1 MTGIVEQQE
10 QAYSPDEHRPLRG
23 YAAAMTTYTGIVAL
37 LVTAGAARGRKLP
50 ETVTPWDVTLLGIA
64 THRISRTISKDAVT
78 SPLRAPFTRYVEPQ
92 GHAELHEEVR
102 HEGGIRHAVGELLTC
117 PFCLAQWVA
126 TGLGAGLVLA
136 PRGTR
141 LVAGVM
147 TGVAVSD
154 WLQLAYARLQKSL
167 E

>member
-1 MTGIVEQQE
+1 MTGLLEQQE
-10 QAYSPDEHRPLRG
+10 REYSPDEPRPLGG
-23 YAAAMTTYTGIVAL
+23 YVVTMTTYGGLVAA
-37 LVTAGAARGRKLP
+37 VTAAGVLSGRQLP
-50 ETVTPWDVTLLGIA
+50 DTVSPWDAVLLGVA
-64 THRISRTISKDAVT
+64 THRLTRTLAKDAVT
-78 SPLRAPFTRYVEPQ
+78 SPLRAPFTRYIAPQ

-102 HEGGIRHAVGELLTC
+102 HHGGVKHAVGELLTC

-126 TGLGAGLVLA
+126 TAFGAGLVLA

-147 TGVAVSD
+147 TAVAASD
-154 WLQLAYARLQKSL
+154 WLQLGYARLQKSL